1 MRGAARSTLVRL
13 SLKRDVR
20 GALSSVFGVA
30 VGVGALVFF
39 VSLGLG
45 ISRVVREKVFPVEA
59 RMVEVAP
66 SQLSMTGLLGGG
78 RIDPDAIER
87 LRALPGVQKLYP
99 KMNVRVPS
107 VTRYDGDFFGMHV
120 RMGLEIVA
128 VGVDPELVKKD
139 VALGEFKDQG
149 PDKPIPVIA
158 ATRLLEIYNKSFA
171 PARGLPQLSP
181 QLLIGFEFPIELN
194 RSFVSAAPSGPI
206 TPARM
211 QLSGVSDRGI
221 LAGVVIP
228 LDTAVR
234 LNKAYGLDAET
245 YSGVTLEAASPG
257 DVPQLA
263 ESVRKMGFRVDDAER
278 RMSENAGAAVA
289 LTTLSMGLLSAL
301 ICLLAA
307 VNIAHA
313 LSASVR
319 ARERELGIFRAVG
332 ATQGD
337 VAQLVF
343 GEALVLGATGGAL
356 GSLLASLAAL
366 ALDAALGKML
376 PPFPFKPDTFFSL
389 PPSLWLGGVGLG
401 IAAALL
407 GAWLPARRASRID
420 PARSLA

>member
-1 MRGAARSTLVRL
+1 MRSAARSALVRL

-20 GALSSVFGVA
+20 GAVSSVFGVA

-45 ISRVVREKVFPVEA
+45 VSRVVREKVFPVEA
-59 RMVEVAP
+59 SLLEIVP
-66 SQLSMTGLLGGG
+66 SQLSMSGLLGGG
-78 RIDPDAIER
+78 RLDQDALER
-87 LRALPGVQKLYP
+87 LRALPGVQRLYP
-99 KMNVRVPS
+99 KMNVRVPA
-107 VTRYDGDFFGMHV
+107 VTRYDGDFFGTRL
-120 RMGLEIVA
+120 RMGLEIIA
-128 VGVDPELVKKD
+128 VGVDPDLVRKD
-139 VALGEFKDQG
+139 VTLGKFEDPG
-149 PDKPIPVIA
+149 PDQPIPVVA

-181 QLLIGFEFPIELN
+181 QLLVGFEFPIEFN
-194 RSFVSAAPSGPI
+194 RSYVTAAPPGPV

-211 QLSGVSDRGI
+211 QLAGVSDRGI

-228 LDTAVR
+228 LGAAVR
-234 LNKAYGLDAET
+234 INKTFGQDAET
-245 YSGVTLEAASPG
+245 FTGVTLEARSPG
-257 DVPQLA
+257 EVPALA
-263 ESVRKMGFRVDDAER
+263 EAVRKMGFKVDDAER

-319 ARERELGIFRAVG
+319 ARERELGVFRAVG
-332 ATQGD
+332 ATRSD

-343 GEALVLGATGGAL
+343 GEALVLGAVGGAA
-356 GSLLASLAAL
+356 GSLFASLAAL
-366 ALDAALGKML
+366 GLDAVLARAL
-376 PPFPFKPDTFFSL
+376 PPFPFKPDSFFSL
-389 PPSLWLGGVGLG
+389 PPALWLGGVALG

-420 PARSLA
+420 PARALA